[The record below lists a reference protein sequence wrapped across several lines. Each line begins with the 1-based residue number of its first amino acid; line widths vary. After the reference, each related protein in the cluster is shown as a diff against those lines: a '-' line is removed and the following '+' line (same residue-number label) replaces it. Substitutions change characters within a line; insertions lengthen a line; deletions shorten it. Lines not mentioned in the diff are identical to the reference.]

1 MQPIQNSVLSPWTP
15 LLDKDRAQA
24 AVASLHEITAEL
36 QAALETHKQ
45 VQQRQQPYSSNAQ
58 LGEGAAGIAV
68 FFAYLEAA
76 GFLAGA
82 RDLALEYLN
91 VSIDALTS
99 QPMDPSLFSGFAG
112 ISWAVQH
119 VSNLLGNASDDLT
132 EIDLVL
138 EKFVSNSPWKQD
150 YDLIVGLVGI
160 GVYCLERSG
169 SAAAARSLELIVD
182 RLYELAER
190 GEEGVRWFTKP
201 ELLIQQQREIYP
213 QGYYNL
219 GTAHG
224 VPGII
229 AILGKIYAAG
239 IAREKTSWLLD
250 EAVRWFLQQRLPA
263 EMNSCFSGF
272 CIPGRHSEDSRLAW
286 CYGDAGI
293 AAALFIAGRCTGQS
307 PWEEEAL
314 AIARHSANR
323 VPETCRVRDV
333 CFCHGSAGLAHI
345 FNRFYQATRDELFAS
360 ASRYWIEQSL
370 QYRKP
375 GSGAAGYTVWTADQD
390 GQIVSLGRHGL
401 IEGIAGVGL
410 TYLAA
415 MSTVE
420 PSWDRIF
427 LVDLPFQAARKEWV
441 VGQFP

>member
-68 FFAYLEAA
+68 FFAYLEAS

-99 QPMDPSLFSGFAG
+99 QPMDPSLFSGFTG

-213 QGYYNL
+213 EGYYNL
-219 GTAHG
+219 GMAHG

-272 CIPGRHSEDSRLAW
+272 YIPGRKSEDSRLA
-286 CYGDAGI
+286 
-293 AAALFIAGRCTGQS
+293 
-307 PWEEEAL
+307 
-314 AIARHSANR
+314 
-323 VPETCRVRDV
+323 
-333 CFCHGSAGLAHI
+333 
-345 FNRFYQATRDELFAS
+345 
-360 ASRYWIEQSL
+360 
-370 QYRKP
+370 
-375 GSGAAGYTVWTADQD
+375 
-390 GQIVSLGRHGL
+390 
-401 IEGIAGVGL
+401 
-410 TYLAA
+410 
-415 MSTVE
+415 
-420 PSWDRIF
+420 
-427 LVDLPFQAARKEWV
+427 
-441 VGQFP
+441 